1 MFHSP
6 EAYSETS
13 LCKQVK
19 VLCFYLKI
27 LNGEAKEFVLLISD
41 YQGQNSPNK
50 EIISIMSSYL
60 ILLSLC
66 SFFTDIN
73 FAGFFG

>member
-19 VLCFYLKI
+19 VLCFYLET
-27 LNGEAKEFVLLISD
+27 LNGETKEFIILILN
-41 YQGQNSPNK
+41 YQGQKSPNK
-50 EIISIMSSYL
+50 EVICIMSSYL
-60 ILLSLC
+60 ILLSVC
-66 SFFTDIN
+66 SFFIAIN